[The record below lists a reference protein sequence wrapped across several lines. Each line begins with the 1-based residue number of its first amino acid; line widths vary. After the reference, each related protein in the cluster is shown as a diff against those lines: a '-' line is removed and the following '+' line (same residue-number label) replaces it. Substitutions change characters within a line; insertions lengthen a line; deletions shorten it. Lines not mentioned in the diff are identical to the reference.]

1 MQQEKNTEIREKQDK
16 KSGLPHFFS
25 ETVLLYGRSD
35 WIRTSGHL
43 NPIQV
48 LYQTEPHPVNNR

>member
-1 MQQEKNTEIREKQDK
+1 MTNNKINALERKI
-16 KSGLPHFFS
+16 
-25 ETVLLYGRSD
+25 YRSD

-48 LYQTEPHPVNNR
+48 RWFDFDQ